1 MICPLKQAALAGAA
15 YDPEI
20 PHVDAYAMRVF
31 NSMVEATECHY
42 DKCAWWNGDR
52 CGVVLGRGS

>member
-20 PHVDAYAMRVF
+20 PHVDAYVMRVF

-42 DKCAWWNGDR
+42 DECAWWNGDR
-52 CGVVLGRGS
+52 CGVIFVRGD